1 MGRLARVMV
10 SAVGRSVEMMF
21 PNQAHKSCLRSLFA
35 RFLGEA
41 YLLAGPQLIEL
52 AAFHAIAV
60 KINLTAI
67 RCGYETVIGVRVKRR
82 DNPMRRNFMLL
93 DMPLPLPD
101 DVLKLSA
108 CSLEGVSDRYVNILM
123 SAGYGGIPAYRDI
136 GGVGEG

>member
-1 MGRLARVMV
+1 M
-10 SAVGRSVEMMF
+10 
-21 PNQAHKSCLRSLFA
+21 K
-35 RFLGEA
+35 
-41 YLLAGPQLIEL
+41 
-52 AAFHAIAV
+52 
-60 KINLTAI
+60 
-67 RCGYETVIGVRVKRR
+67 TVIGVRVKRR